1 VAIDLGPET
10 DAVYLILFGTGWRGG
25 GANSSVTVRIDGEEV
40 PVLYAGGQGEFVG
53 LDQLNVR
60 LPRQLMRR
68 GEVTLTLEVDGL
80 IANPVR
86 ISIL

>member
-1 VAIDLGPET
+1 
-10 DAVYLILFGTGWRGG
+10 
-25 GANSSVTVRIDGEEV
+25 
-40 PVLYAGGQGEFVG
+40 